1 MESVKEKEWK
11 VIRNLILSYSYL
23 VDEALLQEVLLNVD
37 RDIALVLI
45 HIHERSVEIGSN
57 ILFEGGSIKE
67 E

>member
-45 HIHERSVEIGSN
+45 QIHERSVKIGST